1 MKFIS
6 QLPPSSSRR
15 RRYNWPLILD
25 GRLRELEWRVD
36 FDCRPS
42 SLLVTIRRAARE
54 RGMRVRLHHYVR
66 PDDDWPVVA
75 VQAVGRKR

>member
-1 MKFIS
+1 MRLIHE
-6 QLPPSSSRR
+6 LPPPSSHR
-15 RRYNWPLILD
+15 RRYDWPLLFD

-42 SLLVTIRRAARE
+42 SLLVTIRRAAQE
-54 RGMRVRLHHYVR
+54 RGTSVRLHHYVR

-75 VQAVGRKR
+75 VQAVERNA